1 METKEPQPGTAPA
14 KHDELKMWAQCTS
27 DQPKDTAP
35 MVSDRVSSSQGM
47 LNKDNAQGQLETSMY
62 DDREDSLIEKN
73 SIAEFEQLE
82 KECF

>member
-1 METKEPQPGTAPA
+1 
-14 KHDELKMWAQCTS
+14 
-27 DQPKDTAP
+27 